1 MGFTFSTFQNAVLRV
16 PKESLRAYR
25 EAEVWK
31 KFQNIEA
38 IEDVVTPSDVNG
50 DGETTIA
57 DVNIV
62 IDCILTGEYSPSGDV
77 NGDGEITI
85 ADINAI
91 INVILGQ

>member
-1 MGFTFSTFQNAVLRV
+1 MLQV
-16 PKESLRAYR
+16 PKESLQAYR
-25 EAEVWK
+25 EAKVWK
-31 KFQNIEA
+31 RFKNIME
-38 IEDVVTPSDVNG
+38 IEDVATPSDVNG